1 MRKDETSAH
10 LALASLLA
18 TVLLLAVYR
27 LAGSDKATYVETWL
41 PDLFRLDPERD
52 IDAKKLSF
60 WDWIVYIVAVI
71 AAIEVANELT
81 RRLLR

>member
-1 MRKDETSAH
+1 MEVD
-10 LALASLLA
+10 
-18 TVLLLAVYR
+18 
-27 LAGSDKATYVETWL
+27 G
-41 PDLFRLDPERD
+41 LDPERD

-71 AAIEVANELT
+71 AAIAVANELT

>member
-1 MRKDETSAH
+1 MKGQTSAH
-10 LALASLLA
+10 RGFTALLA
-18 TVLLLAVYR
+18 TLLLLTAYR

-41 PDLFRLDPERD
+41 PDLFRLDPDRD

-71 AAIEVANELT
+71 AAIGVSDMVT
-81 RRLLR
+81 RRLLK